1 MDPCSKERDVAR
13 GVVRYSPQPENR
25 PTFLP
30 LERDRDFLS
39 SVFYT
44 SAPKCIC
51 TGRLAGA
58 RHESPAV
65 EDGSEPRMSARGSDF
80 TTQSLVLLIEVCRG
94 LGISPR
100 PSKHLAEFVAGRSCT
115 TSAQEIFFSF
125 FVPSLELVLSR
136 FVLIASGTEIVWR
149 VSFLIESFYG
159 YIAFPLGSVFHFTKQ
174 CVESLFLCRDLCQG
188 FRRNV

>member
-1 MDPCSKERDVAR
+1 MSGKSNKCRCQPRRFLVDPCSKERDVAR

-65 EDGSEPRMSARGSDF
+65 MSTLRSEDGSEPRMIARGSDF

-100 PSKHLAEFVAGRSCT
+100 PSKHGPVCRRQILYNICPGN
-115 TSAQEIFFSF
+115 IFFVFCSKFGTCFVKICAHSERYRNRMEGIF
-125 FVPSLELVLSR
+125 F
-136 FVLIASGTEIVWR
+136 
-149 VSFLIESFYG
+149 
-159 YIAFPLGSVFHFTKQ
+159 
-174 CVESLFLCRDLCQG
+174 
-188 FRRNV
+188 N